1 MEYKLNFT
9 SNIDEIISKAKELD
23 KLVDNTDKSSKDAQ
37 KELLSTAE
45 NLDKELKSA
54 SKGILDA
61 NKAIRDMR
69 KTARESG
76 KSLSEQEAASMLG
89 VDLKALRS
97 ALKTYTN
104 IAGDIR
110 KAQESAKQNIE
121 KIEIAESNEDVYKIL
136 GEHASAVKKRTEGE
150 RKAYEKELELVE
162 EYREDYENL
171 MSKDV
176 DLSIADIKDAKANK
190 DFEALSDSLDDLTS
204 YRVQLRNLKDEFLSV
219 EDGASKFKNE
229 IEEIDARLK
238 SIQTPINQAQNVLAN
253 RAKGTNGTRDSLAS
267 TGENIKNVTSS
278 LRGIERDTE
287 ASVKRM
293 GKSFS
298 KLGDIIKSSFVDSLK
313 TGATAVKKYFG
324 LLAKAGKSI
333 FNLIKKGFGGGSESS
348 NPLINMFK
356 KGIVFYGVK
365 KLIGELQNFI
375 STTANIGTVADSA
388 FAQYNGH
395 LASVKENLRTLGTI
409 GATGLIQAL
418 TPILNVLNFITSAA
432 VNAAYAIADLLGF
445 GGTARKAVAGYN
457 AEAKAISGVGAA
469 AKKATLGLQ
478 SFDKLN
484 NTMSDKSSGGG
495 GGGGISNAIEGIPYE
510 DNKVIQWLKGLFDLL
525 SDKKWQ
531 AAGEYVA
538 DGINSVSDALYNL
551 LKGDKIEKKLHKF
564 NDGLTD
570 FFKGLL
576 KIDTNKIGKNIG
588 LLVNKITYAI
598 TDLYNQLSGKGILKG
613 FGAKISQF
621 FNGIFDEVD
630 FRQLGQALMVKFKM
644 IFEVLR
650 GFLDDAKQNDLGT
663 KLGTSIKNFIL
674 GVFDMID
681 PDEIGSSLGDMLNL
695 GFDALIALL
704 GGSDGISLGKEI
716 GGKIVGIFNTA
727 IQTID
732 PKKMS
737 EAFSSVLSF
746 FGDLFGSAKDWD
758 TDTLSDN
765 IANAVNDAADNGSLK
780 KIASGITTFLGKL
793 VGLLAQTVSKIN
805 WINVAKALWQGIVD
819 GFNNLSDAD
828 KEAIVDVLK
837 TIFEIYVAAKAGLLV
852 LSKLGSAILGGITN
866 GISTS
871 PVGALADIIKTKLG
885 STAITAAGAAAGATL
900 AFAFV
905 EDFRHTVKTEM
916 DKIDFEKSLDEN
928 INLTNDAWM
937 AGNTTILGY
946 VDSLNQAD
954 EAYRN
959 LKGNADSLRDYLNK
973 LEAAGFANTE
983 EFKKL
988 KKAVDEADDSVWDYF
1003 SNADL
1008 DEALNQ
1014 ASDFES
1020 KIWGIMNT
1028 LKSVEGLTVEEAQH
1042 VVNALLKVDD
1052 ATFTPAQV
1060 KELVDE
1066 YRGLGKNTATAYVEE
1081 EVKTFKNDQT
1091 VLSAL
1096 NNKLDSDSR
1105 SITLRAIQY
1114 AKDTGSVSLNEY
1126 NNVIKTDSST
1136 KTALLD
1142 FESSNYSSI
1151 STQALKD
1158 YHDLGKITDEEYAK
1172 AIKDNQDVITDATSN
1187 TVKGAAKDAIPD
1199 AQAGGE
1205 DIGKA
1210 MADGGKKGIE
1220 DNKKSFINALTT
1232 IATAGLNMVKS
1243 IMGIHSPSKVFR
1255 DEVGQNIVLGMI
1267 EGISDEEMAVQDEMQ
1282 NIRDVIMQPF
1292 DKRDMSEYF
1301 DFSGIPSSI
1310 VVNPSVNKARLQS
1323 GMESSG
1329 STAGILG
1336 SLGMLGQKAGK
1347 TGQKVQVSVYL
1358 DANNKLGDFILD
1370 TVSGQVVK
1378 GGNF

>member
-1 MEYKLNFT
+1 VAVTIPVIIDPKIKDNNQSLNEFQNKMDKYFEKLKGEIDNLFDDISSTDVTDKLKKRFDDVASQFSELRKKLNYA
-9 SNIDEIISKAKELD
+9 I
-23 KLVDNTDKSSKDAQ
+23 SSKDAEGVKEYTLALEKMQYALKGISDTYKYANKDSVKTSGYYNDIKEMTNLQAKVQ
-37 KELLSTAE
+37 KELERTSTEQGKLDLSARLQAE
-45 NLDKELKSA
+45 KNAA
-54 SKGILDA
+54 S
-61 NKAIRDMR
+61 
-69 KTARESG
+69 
-76 KSLSEQEAASMLG
+76 EAA
-89 VDLKALRS
+89 
-97 ALKTYTN
+97 T
-104 IAGDIR
+104 
-110 KAQESAKQNIE
+110 QAKE
-121 KIEIAESNEDVYKIL
+121 
-136 GEHASAVKKRTEGE
+136 ASVK
-150 RKAYEKELELVE
+150 
-162 EYREDYENL
+162 
-171 MSKDV
+171 MKDM
-176 DLSIADIKDAKANK
+176 
-190 DFEALSDSLDDLTS
+190 
-204 YRVQLRNLKDEFLSV
+204 
-219 EDGASKFKNE
+219 AS
-229 IEEIDARLK
+229 
-238 SIQTPINQAQNVLAN
+238 
-253 RAKGTNGTRDSLAS
+253 
-267 TGENIKNVTSS
+267 SS
-278 LRGIERDTE
+278 E

-293 GKSFS
+293 SSSFK
-298 KLGDIIKSSFVDSLK
+298 KLGSIIKESFVSSIK
-313 TGATAVKKYFG
+313 TATTAVKKYFG

-409 GATGLIQAL
+409 GATGLIQML

-469 AKKATLGLQ
+469 ANKATLGLQ

-484 NTMSDKSSGGG
+484 NTMSDKGSGGG
-495 GGGGISNAIEGIPYE
+495 GGGGIANAIEGIPYE
-510 DNKVIQWLKGLFDLL
+510 DNKVIKWLKGLFDLL

-621 FNGIFDEVD
+621 FNGLFDEVD

-644 IFEVLR
+644 VFEVLR
-650 GFLDDAKQNDLGT
+650 GFLDDAKKNDLGT

-674 GVFDMID
+674 GILDMID

-765 IANAVNDAADNGSLK
+765 IANAVNDAANNGSLT
-780 KIASGITTFLGKL
+780 KIAEGIATFFGKL
-793 VGLLAQTVSKIN
+793 VGLLAQTLVKID
-805 WINVAKALWQGIVD
+805 WIKVAQSLWQGIVNAFD
-819 GFNNLSDAD
+819 NLSDED

-837 TIFEIYVAAKAGLLV
+837 TIFEIYVAAKAGLWV
-852 LSKLGSAILGGITN
+852 LSSLGKSIMGAIGNGLFGNEGIVSSAISSILGG
-866 GISTS
+866 S
-871 PVGALADIIKTKLG
+871 VVK
-885 STAITAAGAAAGATL
+885 TAAIAAVAGWGIYEYLKGRIEDALQWENYKKQAEEVEEKFKSGNIAMDIDILLHGLDDLDAANQSVETARGKLSEFNNEVGSAFPSMNNAISLANDYATALEAMGMPTDTIRAAAEKLNEEWSKFGGGNYKDAVYEL
-900 AFAFV
+900 QQAMIDA
-905 EDFRHTVKTEM
+905 EG
-916 DKIDFEKSLDEN
+916 DFESF
-928 INLTNDAWM
+928 
-937 AGNTTILGY
+937 
-946 VDSLNQAD
+946 
-954 EAYRN
+954 
-959 LKGNADSLRDYLNK
+959 
-973 LEAAGFANTE
+973 AA
-983 EFKKL
+983 
-988 KKAVDEADDSVWDYF
+988 VWDT
-1003 SNADL
+1003 AKED
-1008 DEALNQ
+1008 
-1014 ASDFES
+1014 SDFES
-1020 KIWGIMNT
+1020 FLKTRAANDET
-1028 LKSVEGLTVEEAQH
+1028 LKTATIQDLAKLYDSYFIEKAYQNT
-1042 VVNALLKVDD
+1042 KV
-1052 ATFTPAQV
+1052 
-1060 KELVDE
+1060 VDE
-1066 YRGLGKNTATAYVEE
+1066 NKTAGTEAAQAYIDSQKDTLE
-1081 EVKTFKNDQT
+1081 DG
-1091 VLSAL
+1091 
-1096 NNKLDSDSR
+1096 SDSVQKEAE
-1105 SITLRAIQY
+1105 T
-1114 AKDTGSVSLNEY
+1114 
-1126 NNVIKTDSST
+1126 
-1136 KTALLD
+1136 
-1142 FESSNYSSI
+1142 
-1151 STQALKD
+1151 
-1158 YHDLGKITDEEYAK
+1158 
-1172 AIKDNQDVITDATSN
+1172 VITDST
-1187 TVKGAAKDAIPD
+1187 TAAKAEAIKGGKEVSEEYVKQVVETINTD
-1199 AQAGGE
+1199 TTIQTAVADNITKSANEAKDEAKTGGE
-1205 DIGKA
+1205 TLADEYLKAFKDKIASDATMKADTLKKLKEVLSSLVSDVTTGSKEIGLA
-1210 MADGGKKGIE
+1210 VIDGIIE
-1220 DNKKSFINALTT
+1220 GVNNNAYKLTNKLKEVAKSAL
-1232 IATAGLNMVKS
+1232 KS
-1243 IMGIHSPSKVFR
+1243 AKTELDIHSPSKVFR

-1336 SLGMLGQKAGK
+1336 SLGMLGQKAGRQ
-1347 TGQKVQVSVYL
+1347 GQKVQVSVYL

-1370 TVSGQVVK
+1370 TVSGKVVK